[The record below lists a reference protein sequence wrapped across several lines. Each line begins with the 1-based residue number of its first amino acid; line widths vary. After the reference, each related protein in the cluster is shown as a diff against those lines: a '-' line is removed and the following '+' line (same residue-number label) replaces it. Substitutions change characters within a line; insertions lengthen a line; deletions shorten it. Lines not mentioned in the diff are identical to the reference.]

1 MRLSRYFM
9 PILRHD
15 PKEAEIVSHRLMLR
29 AGMIRQE
36 SAGIYSW
43 LPTGYRVLKKIE
55 QIVREEQDR
64 AGAIEVLMP
73 TIQSADLW
81 RKSGRYDDYGKEMLR
96 VTDRHDRD
104 FCFGPTHE
112 EVITDIARREL
123 NSYRQLPVNYYQ
135 IQAKFRD
142 EIRPR
147 FGVMRSREFIMKDAY
162 SFHID
167 EASLEAGYQ
176 RMREAYTQIF
186 QRMGLKFRVVQADS
200 GAIGGSRSEEFHV
213 LADSGEDAIA
223 YNDSD
228 QYAANVEMVPT
239 QAVTATTTDTSAALT
254 EVATPGVRSIAELV
268 TFLKITPE
276 QTIKTLV
283 VAGAEQPAIALL
295 IRGDH
300 ELNALKAAA
309 LPEVAAPLRMLRA
322 GEVEAATGVPPGCV
336 GPVALKIPVI
346 ADHAVLAMGDFVCGS
361 NRVDTHLTGVNFQ
374 RDLPRPTGADLRNAV
389 PGDPSPAGGGPLS
402 VARGIEVGHIFQL
415 GTQYS
420 ERMGA
425 TVLNEAGT
433 KQALAMGCYGIG
445 ITRVVAAAIE
455 QNHDDR
461 GIIWPEAISPFD
473 VVLIPIRMDKS
484 ERVKL
489 AINELYEQMQ
499 QQGLAV
505 LLDDRDQRPGSMFAD
520 ADLLGIP
527 HRVVVSERGLDAGT
541 FEYKARRAADNEN
554 ITADELFARVKPV

>member
-1 MRLSRYFM
+1 MRLSQF
-9 PILRHD
+9 PVTTL
-15 PKEAEIVSHRLMLR
+15 KEVPADAEVISHQLMLR
-29 AGMIRQE
+29 AGLIRRLA
-36 SAGIYSW
+36 SGLYSW
-43 LPTGYRVLKKIE
+43 LPLGTRVLRRVE
-55 QIVREEQDR
+55 LIVREEMNR
-64 AGAIEVLMP
+64 AGGLELLMP
-73 TIQSADLW
+73 AVQPSELW
-81 RKSGRYDDYGKEMLR
+81 EESGRWNKFGPELLR
-96 VTDRHDRD
+96 FEDRHKRA
-104 FCFGPTHE
+104 FCLGPTHE

-176 RMREAYTQIF
+176 RMRDAYTRIF
-186 QRMGLKFRVVQADS
+186 ERMGLKFRIVQADS

-228 QYAANVEMVPT
+228 HYAANVEMVPT
-239 QAVTATTTDTSAALT
+239 QPVDGSQPGPAAALA
-254 EVATPGVRSIAELV
+254 EVATPAVRTIAELGA
-268 TFLKITPE
+268 FLKVAAE
-276 QTIKTLV
+276 QCIKTLV
-283 VAGAEQPAIALL
+283 VAGTEQPAVALL

-322 GEVEAATGVPPGCV
+322 GEVETATGAPPGCV
-336 GPVALKIPVI
+336 GPVGLNIPIV

-361 NRVDTHLTGVNFQ
+361 NHVDTHLTGANFE
-374 RDLPRPTGADLRNAV
+374 RDLPRPRGADLRNAV
-389 PGDPSPAGGGPLS
+389 PGDPSPSGGGPLS
-402 VARGIEVGHIFQL
+402 IARGIEVGHIFQL

-420 ERMGA
+420 ERMAA
-425 TVLNEAGT
+425 TVLDKAGT
-433 KQALAMGCYGIG
+433 QQALAMGCYGIG

-461 GIIWPEAISPFD
+461 GIVWPDSISPFD
-473 VVLIPIRMDKS
+473 VVLIPIRMNKS
-484 ERVKL
+484 ERVKT
-489 AINELYEQMQ
+489 AIEELYGEMQ

-541 FEYKARRAADNEN
+541 LEYKGRRDADNQN
-554 ITADELFARVKPV
+554 ITTDELFARLKPS